1 MTQIQSYSKNLSIH
15 YIYTYWIFVYITLV
29 IKLTFIIGIVLFIYL
44 KIQRQIKK
52 YTDTINLF
60 ENKLTEI
67 TEKYNTLRSEFT
79 IYKEETTNA
88 MDELTYKII
97 QYKQHNQLLD
107 NTVHL
112 ITENYNILSSEFTIY
127 KEETTN
133 AMDEHTHKITQ
144 YKQHNQLLDNAVHQ
158 INIDKEFEKEISET
172 FIETTCA
179 EINYIKTEIVNL
191 YSLNGILIGYNF
203 VHRDTGPVVV
213 VPVFVSPTDT
223 LFNHQKVL
231 IVDCLIVS
239 QLKFLKNVKKLDIAY
254 IFDKMFIIDNIEM
267 TELYSMSMKFSRC
280 PTDSRGMCNC
290 DRLVEENRTDYFVVL
305 SLLLQYEGNSIALFK
320 ENVSYKSKMYVKNG
334 IKNLYNKLNE
344 VNIELIMPDELYDFV
359 FK

>member
-79 IYKEETTNA
+79 IYKEKNVNII
-88 MDELTYKII
+88 DEVIYKVI
-97 QYKQHNQLLD
+97 QDNQ
-107 NTVHL
+107 NKHTE
-112 ITENYNILSSEFTIY
+112 ITEKYNTLRSEFTIY

-133 AMDEHTHKITQ
+133 AMDELTYKIIQ